1 MDTIEKILN
10 LMNLKGLDEAS
21 QASLSKNRHMFE
33 IISYCDETNDIPY
46 MYMKIFLHIQA
57 QYPYHYQKD
66 SSAGQMKGYLFIYTF
81 EGEGLLDISGEPVHA
96 DSKSICFC
104 PLDSVSSIRI
114 VSSQWQHVSIF
125 LDGSQVSWFYSHF
138 NPVENYKITV
148 PDSSRIKDML
158 IAYEHQQN
166 YYKNSPLHQLCF
178 ITSLLSETLSINV
191 SKQTAANIP
200 KYLTDIKQRF
210 DKHYSEFFSLDM
222 LEKEY
227 NVSKYRIVKD
237 FTRYYK
243 TSPIYYLS
251 KRRIEAAKALL
262 LSTDYKI
269 NEIGRMV
276 GYENS
281 THFINSFKKQTGS
294 TPLHYKKE
302 NSNNF

>member
-1 MDTIEKILN
+1 
-10 LMNLKGLDEAS
+10 
-21 QASLSKNRHMFE
+21 
-33 IISYCDETNDIPY
+33 
-46 MYMKIFLHIQA
+46 
-57 QYPYHYQKD
+57 
-66 SSAGQMKGYLFIYTF
+66 
-81 EGEGLLDISGEPVHA
+81 
-96 DSKSICFC
+96 
-104 PLDSVSSIRI
+104 
-114 VSSQWQHVSIF
+114 
-125 LDGSQVSWFYSHF
+125 
-138 NPVENYKITV
+138 
-148 PDSSRIKDML
+148 
-158 IAYEHQQN
+158 
-166 YYKNSPLHQLCF
+166 
-178 ITSLLSETLSINV
+178 
-191 SKQTAANIP
+191 
-200 KYLTDIKQRF
+200 
-210 DKHYSEFFSLDM
+210 M

>member
-1 MDTIEKILN
+1 M
-10 LMNLKGLDEAS
+10 
-21 QASLSKNRHMFE
+21 
-33 IISYCDETNDIPY
+33 
-46 MYMKIFLHIQA
+46 
-57 QYPYHYQKD
+57 
-66 SSAGQMKGYLFIYTF
+66 
-81 EGEGLLDISGEPVHA
+81 
-96 DSKSICFC
+96 
-104 PLDSVSSIRI
+104 
-114 VSSQWQHVSIF
+114 
-125 LDGSQVSWFYSHF
+125 
-138 NPVENYKITV
+138 
-148 PDSSRIKDML
+148 
-158 IAYEHQQN
+158 
-166 YYKNSPLHQLCF
+166 
-178 ITSLLSETLSINV
+178 LSETLSINV

>member
-1 MDTIEKILN
+1 
-10 LMNLKGLDEAS
+10 
-21 QASLSKNRHMFE
+21 
-33 IISYCDETNDIPY
+33 
-46 MYMKIFLHIQA
+46 
-57 QYPYHYQKD
+57 
-66 SSAGQMKGYLFIYTF
+66 MKGYLLIYTF
-81 EGEGLLDISGEPVHA
+81 EGEGLLDISGESVHA

-125 LDGSQVSWFYSHF
+125 LDGSQVSWFL
-138 NPVENYKITV
+138 TV
-148 PDSSRIKDML
+148 ILTLWRIIKLPCRTSSRIKDML

-178 ITSLLSETLSINV
+178 ITSLLSETLSI
-191 SKQTAANIP
+191 KRQQTNCSEYTEISDRHQAAFPISITVN
-200 KYLTDIKQRF
+200 
-210 DKHYSEFFSLDM
+210 FFSLDM

-237 FTRYYK
+237 FNPLYK
-243 TSPIYYLS
+243 TSPIYYLPNG
-251 KRRIEAAKALL
+251 RIEAAKALL

-294 TPLHYKKE
+294 TPLHYKKRK
-302 NSNNF
+302 FQ